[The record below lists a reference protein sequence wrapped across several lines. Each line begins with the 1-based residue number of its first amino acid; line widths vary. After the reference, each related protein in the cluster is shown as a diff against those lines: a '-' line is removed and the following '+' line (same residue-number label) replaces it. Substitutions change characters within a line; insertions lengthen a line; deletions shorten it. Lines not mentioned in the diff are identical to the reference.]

1 MEKHY
6 FLTKVAEAD
15 LLDIFLYTLEEWG
28 ENQVYV
34 YKRQLES
41 RLEAILQFPDIGR
54 KHPKLSANVYYL
66 VEGKHYIFYKKIEDG
81 IEVLRFLHHS
91 MDILSHLSDEL

>member
-6 FLTKVAEAD
+6 FFTKAAEKD
-15 LLDIFLYTLEEWG
+15 LIDIFLYTFEEWG
-28 ENQVYV
+28 ENQVYS

-41 RLEAILQFPDIGR
+41 RLEAILKFPDIGR
-54 KHPKLSANVYYL
+54 KHPKLPSDLFYL
-66 VEGKHYIFYKKIEDG
+66 VEGKHYIFYKKVDNG

-91 MDILSHLSDEL
+91 MDILTRLSDEL